1 MKKTILTIA
10 FTAAFSSF
18 ITVGVINQ
26 IGGLAVEQKTAVKEV
41 DGKFKTLKGSGSGLG
56 GELAQMDE
64 AAVAKAASKATK
76 KPSAKKDSTK
86 SLDNGN
92 VFEWVDTYTG
102 VHYLIYSLQREVTV
116 ESIVYMSND
125 EVVIDV
131 TNLDE
136 MAQQRVMDSV
146 EKFVVPVR
154 VEVFQAKMLHVPLR
168 IYSESTF
175 RSSPGRIG
183 SGSLVSPNSWYGFS
197 SIQTTG
203 RIGSY
208 ASS

>member
-26 IGGLAVEQKTAVKEV
+26 IGGLAVEQKTAVKEI

-56 GELAQMDE
+56 GELVQMDE

-76 KPSAKKDSTK
+76 KPSAKKDSSK

-102 VHYLIYSLQREVTV
+102 VHYLIYSLQRGEAGMGGITPRLNADQ
-116 ESIVYMSND
+116 S
-125 EVVIDV
+125 
-131 TNLDE
+131 
-136 MAQQRVMDSV
+136 VMTDDYTIP
-146 EKFVVPVR
+146 K
-154 VEVFQAKMLHVPLR
+154 KD
-168 IYSESTF
+168 
-175 RSSPGRIG
+175 
-183 SGSLVSPNSWYGFS
+183 
-197 SIQTTG
+197 
-203 RIGSY
+203 
-208 ASS
+208 

>member
-10 FTAAFSSF
+10 LTAAFSSF

-56 GELAQMDE
+56 GELVQMDE

-102 VHYLIYSLQREVTV
+102 VHYLIYSLQRGEAGMGGITPRLNADQ
-116 ESIVYMSND
+116 S
-125 EVVIDV
+125 
-131 TNLDE
+131 
-136 MAQQRVMDSV
+136 VMTDDYTIP
-146 EKFVVPVR
+146 K
-154 VEVFQAKMLHVPLR
+154 KD
-168 IYSESTF
+168 
-175 RSSPGRIG
+175 
-183 SGSLVSPNSWYGFS
+183 
-197 SIQTTG
+197 
-203 RIGSY
+203 
-208 ASS
+208 

>member
-10 FTAAFSSF
+10 LTAAFSSF

-26 IGGLAVEQKTAVKEV
+26 IGGLAVKQKTAVKEV

-56 GELAQMDE
+56 GELVQMDE

-102 VHYLIYSLQREVTV
+102 VHYLIYSLQRGEAGMGGITPRLNADQ
-116 ESIVYMSND
+116 S
-125 EVVIDV
+125 
-131 TNLDE
+131 
-136 MAQQRVMDSV
+136 VMTDDYTIP
-146 EKFVVPVR
+146 K
-154 VEVFQAKMLHVPLR
+154 KD
-168 IYSESTF
+168 
-175 RSSPGRIG
+175 
-183 SGSLVSPNSWYGFS
+183 
-197 SIQTTG
+197 
-203 RIGSY
+203 
-208 ASS
+208 

>member
-56 GELAQMDE
+56 MELVQMGE

-102 VHYLIYSLQREVTV
+102 VHYLIYSLQRGEAGMGGITPRLNADQ
-116 ESIVYMSND
+116 S
-125 EVVIDV
+125 
-131 TNLDE
+131 
-136 MAQQRVMDSV
+136 VMTDDYTIP
-146 EKFVVPVR
+146 K
-154 VEVFQAKMLHVPLR
+154 KD
-168 IYSESTF
+168 
-175 RSSPGRIG
+175 
-183 SGSLVSPNSWYGFS
+183 
-197 SIQTTG
+197 
-203 RIGSY
+203 
-208 ASS
+208 

>member
-18 ITVGVINQ
+18 ITIGVVSK

-56 GELAQMDE
+56 GELVQMDE

-102 VHYLIYSLQREVTV
+102 VHYLIYSLQRGEAGMGGITPRLNADQ
-116 ESIVYMSND
+116 S
-125 EVVIDV
+125 
-131 TNLDE
+131 
-136 MAQQRVMDSV
+136 VMTDDYTIP
-146 EKFVVPVR
+146 K
-154 VEVFQAKMLHVPLR
+154 KD
-168 IYSESTF
+168 
-175 RSSPGRIG
+175 
-183 SGSLVSPNSWYGFS
+183 
-197 SIQTTG
+197 
-203 RIGSY
+203 
-208 ASS
+208 

>member
-10 FTAAFSSF
+10 FTVAFSSF

-56 GELAQMDE
+56 GELVQMDE

-76 KPSAKKDSTK
+76 KPSAKKDSAK

-102 VHYLIYSLQREVTV
+102 VHYLIYSLQRGEAGMGGITPRLNADQ
-116 ESIVYMSND
+116 S
-125 EVVIDV
+125 
-131 TNLDE
+131 
-136 MAQQRVMDSV
+136 VMTDDYTIP
-146 EKFVVPVR
+146 K
-154 VEVFQAKMLHVPLR
+154 KD
-168 IYSESTF
+168 
-175 RSSPGRIG
+175 
-183 SGSLVSPNSWYGFS
+183 
-197 SIQTTG
+197 
-203 RIGSY
+203 
-208 ASS
+208 

>member
-56 GELAQMDE
+56 GELVQMDE

-92 VFEWVDTYTG
+92 VFEWVDNYTG
-102 VHYLIYSLQREVTV
+102 IHYLIYSLQRGEAGMGGITPRLNADQ
-116 ESIVYMSND
+116 S
-125 EVVIDV
+125 
-131 TNLDE
+131 
-136 MAQQRVMDSV
+136 VMTDD
-146 EKFVVPVR
+146 
-154 VEVFQAKMLHVPLR
+154 
-168 IYSESTF
+168 
-175 RSSPGRIG
+175 
-183 SGSLVSPNSWYGFS
+183 
-197 SIQTTG
+197 
-203 RIGSY
+203 Y
-208 ASS
+208 AISKKD

>member
-56 GELAQMDE
+56 MELVQMDE

-102 VHYLIYSLQREVTV
+102 VHYLIYSLQRGEAGMGGITPRLNADQ
-116 ESIVYMSND
+116 S
-125 EVVIDV
+125 
-131 TNLDE
+131 
-136 MAQQRVMDSV
+136 VMTDDYTIP
-146 EKFVVPVR
+146 K
-154 VEVFQAKMLHVPLR
+154 KD
-168 IYSESTF
+168 
-175 RSSPGRIG
+175 
-183 SGSLVSPNSWYGFS
+183 
-197 SIQTTG
+197 
-203 RIGSY
+203 
-208 ASS
+208 

>member
-26 IGGLAVEQKTAVKEV
+26 VGGLAVEQKTAVKEV

-56 GELAQMDE
+56 GELVQMDE

-92 VFEWVDTYTG
+92 VFEWVDNYTG
-102 VHYLIYSLQREVTV
+102 IHYLIYSLQRGEAGMGGITPRLNADQ
-116 ESIVYMSND
+116 S
-125 EVVIDV
+125 
-131 TNLDE
+131 
-136 MAQQRVMDSV
+136 VMTDD
-146 EKFVVPVR
+146 
-154 VEVFQAKMLHVPLR
+154 
-168 IYSESTF
+168 
-175 RSSPGRIG
+175 
-183 SGSLVSPNSWYGFS
+183 
-197 SIQTTG
+197 
-203 RIGSY
+203 Y
-208 ASS
+208 AISKKD

>member
-18 ITVGVINQ
+18 ITIGVVSK

-102 VHYLIYSLQREVTV
+102 VHYLIYSLQRGEAGMGGITPRLNADQ
-116 ESIVYMSND
+116 S
-125 EVVIDV
+125 
-131 TNLDE
+131 
-136 MAQQRVMDSV
+136 VMTDDYTIP
-146 EKFVVPVR
+146 K
-154 VEVFQAKMLHVPLR
+154 KD
-168 IYSESTF
+168 
-175 RSSPGRIG
+175 
-183 SGSLVSPNSWYGFS
+183 
-197 SIQTTG
+197 
-203 RIGSY
+203 
-208 ASS
+208 

>member
-56 GELAQMDE
+56 GELVQMDE
-64 AAVAKAASKATK
+64 TAVAKAASKATK

-92 VFEWVDTYTG
+92 VFEWVDNYTG
-102 VHYLIYSLQREVTV
+102 VHYLIYSLQRGEAGMGGITPRLNADQ
-116 ESIVYMSND
+116 S
-125 EVVIDV
+125 
-131 TNLDE
+131 
-136 MAQQRVMDSV
+136 VMTDDYTIP
-146 EKFVVPVR
+146 K
-154 VEVFQAKMLHVPLR
+154 KD
-168 IYSESTF
+168 
-175 RSSPGRIG
+175 
-183 SGSLVSPNSWYGFS
+183 
-197 SIQTTG
+197 
-203 RIGSY
+203 
-208 ASS
+208 